1 MKNAIEIKNVSK
13 QYQHKK
19 AVDNLSLTIKEGS
32 IVALLGPN
40 GAGKSTTINMIL
52 GLTEPTSGQI
62 KLLGKAPKEKSV
74 RNKIGAMLQ
83 EVSVIDGLKV
93 RETIDLF
100 RSYYSNPLSTNELL
114 KISNLESDQNKFA
127 SDLSGGQKRRLGFAL
142 ALAGNPDV
150 LFLDEP
156 TVGMDITSRQ
166 IFWET
171 IRSFAGSGK
180 TIILTTHYLEEADNL
195 ADRVV
200 VINQGNIIADGTLDE
215 IKASTGMQHVSF
227 TIGENVTSDHLLR
240 LPGVTDVQQ
249 TGRRVK
255 VYGENTDQI
264 LFSVIR
270 NNIDVSDIETHK
282 SGLEDAFQSLIES
295 SDSKGEDNYA
305 SIYRTV

>member
-13 QYQHKK
+13 KYQDKK

-62 KLLGKAPKEKSV
+62 QLLGKSPKEKSV

-83 EVSVIDGLKV
+83 EVSVMDGLKV

-114 KISNLESDQNKFA
+114 KISNLESEQNKFA

-142 ALAGNPDV
+142 ALSGNPDV

-200 VINQGNIIADGTLDE
+200 VINQGKIIADGTLDE

-227 TIGENVTSDHLLR
+227 TVGENVTSDQLLR

-255 VYGENTDQI
+255 VYGADTDQI
-264 LFSVIR
+264 LFSVIQ
-270 NNIDVSDIETHK
+270 NNFDVRDIETHK

-295 SDSKGEDNYA
+295 SDSKGEENYA

>member
-1 MKNAIEIKNVSK
+1 MKNVIEIKQVTK
-13 QYQHKK
+13 QYQDKK
-19 AVDNLSLTIKEGS
+19 AVDNLSLSIQEGS

-62 KLLGKAPKEKSV
+62 RLLGNSPKEKSV

-93 RETIDLF
+93 QETIDLF

-114 KISNLESDQNKFA
+114 KISNLEAEQNKFA

-142 ALAGNPDV
+142 ALAGNPEV

-166 IFWET
+166 IFWQT

-200 VINQGNIIADGTLDE
+200 VINQGKIIADGTLDE

-227 TIGENVTSDHLLR
+227 TIGENESSDQLLR
-240 LPGVTDVQQ
+240 LPGVTDIQQ
-249 TGRRVK
+249 SGRRVK
-255 VYGENTDQI
+255 VYGSDTDQI
-264 LFSVIR
+264 LFSIIR
-270 NNIDVSDIETHK
+270 NNFDVSDIETHK

-295 SDSKGEDNYA
+295 SDTEGVQENA

>member
-1 MKNAIEIKNVSK
+1 MKHAIEIKNVSK
-13 QYQHKK
+13 QYQNKK
-19 AVDNLSLTIKEGS
+19 AVDNLSLTIEEGS

-62 KLLGKAPKEKSV
+62 QLLGKSPKEKSV

-114 KISNLESDQNKFA
+114 KISNLEADQNKFA

-200 VINQGNIIADGTLDE
+200 VINQGKIIADGTLDE

-227 TIGENVTSDHLLR
+227 TIGENVTSDELLR

-255 VYGENTDQI
+255 VYGANTDQI

-270 NNIDVSDIETHK
+270 NNFDVSDIETHK

-295 SDSKGEDNYA
+295 SDSKGEENNA

>member
-13 QYQHKK
+13 QYQNKK
-19 AVDNLSLTIKEGS
+19 AVDNLSLTINEGS

-62 KLLGKAPKEKSV
+62 KLLGKSPKEKSV

-100 RSYYSNPLSTNELL
+100 RSYYSNALSTNELL
-114 KISNLESDQNKFA
+114 KISNLEAEQDKFS

-200 VINQGNIIADGTLDE
+200 VINQGKIIADGTLDE

-227 TIGENVTSDHLLR
+227 TVGENVTSDQLLR

-249 TGRRVK
+249 SGRRVK
-255 VYGENTDQI
+255 VYGADTDQI

-270 NNIDVSDIETHK
+270 NNIEVRDIETHK

-295 SDSKGEDNYA
+295 SDSKGEENYA

>member
-19 AVDNLSLTIKEGS
+19 AVGNLSLTIKEGS

-295 SDSKGEDNYA
+295 SDSKGEENNA